1 MPTIV
6 ISYRRE
12 DTRWIVGRIFDR
24 LVDHYGH
31 DSIFMDI
38 DGVPAGVDY
47 RDEIRSNLQRSNIVL
62 AVIGPQWLAVQ
73 KETGQPRI
81 ADETD
86 WVRIEI
92 EAALEKKITVI
103 PVLIDRARL
112 PKPSELPETMREFA
126 YRQAADV
133 DTGVDFQSHIDR
145 LIRAIDQL
153 LDQQSRATKSN
164 ADLKSDQVE
173 QNNDRSPLIL
183 LSNTKS
189 GLDKVQRRKVG
200 EFSNSRTPLDL
211 GMIGKVSGWLNQQAI
226 IVFHV
231 IKSPKDFVSSIDLA
245 SSSEFG
251 KSVQFLFFVMICYQ
265 ILLIPLTVLETHVH
279 PFNVTTQLTGLI
291 LNAIATVV
299 FGSAIWL
306 FGRALGGKGQYRSTL
321 IATFYSTALFLF
333 IGIIT
338 IYVIGDDTLRVASG
352 SGGLDQIKDPVKL
365 AITAVVT
372 LIFIGFLT
380 VKLLPL
386 VKIIHSIGTI
396 KALLVLGLTFAVR
409 ALYLNY
415 VGARFA
421 DELIKEA
428 ITK

>member
-112 PKPSELPETMREFA
+112 PKPSELPETIREFA
-126 YRQAADV
+126 YRQAADI

-153 LDQQSRATKSN
+153 LDQQSRATKST
-164 ADLKSDQVE
+164 ADLKGDQVE
-173 QNNDRSPLIL
+173 QNNDRSPLDC
-183 LSNTKS
+183 SQQHKERSRQSSASQGGRVFQFSHPSRSWNDWK
-189 GLDKVQRRKVG
+189 GLRMVEPAG
-200 EFSNSRTPLDL
+200 NY
-211 GMIGKVSGWLNQQAI
+211 
-226 IVFHV
+226 
-231 IKSPKDFVSSIDLA
+231 FVSCHQK
-245 SSSEFG
+245 SE
-251 KSVQFLFFVMICYQ
+251 
-265 ILLIPLTVLETHVH
+265 
-279 PFNVTTQLTGLI
+279 GLC
-291 LNAIATVV
+291 
-299 FGSAIWL
+299 F
-306 FGRALGGKGQYRSTL
+306 
-321 IATFYSTALFLF
+321 
-333 IGIIT
+333 
-338 IYVIGDDTLRVASG
+338 
-352 SGGLDQIKDPVKL
+352 
-365 AITAVVT
+365 
-372 LIFIGFLT
+372 
-380 VKLLPL
+380 
-386 VKIIHSIGTI
+386 
-396 KALLVLGLTFAVR
+396 
-409 ALYLNY
+409 
-415 VGARFA
+415 
-421 DELIKEA
+421 
-428 ITK
+428 